1 MASAL
6 FLIGFMGS
14 GKTTVGKKLAAK
26 LGFDFVDL
34 DAMIERN
41 EQAYIRDI
49 ISDKG
54 ESYFR
59 EREAEA
65 LRQLDITK
73 KVISTGGGT
82 PCFHDNMAW
91 IKANGYSVYLDVNEG
106 VIFSR
111 LKNAK
116 QSERP
121 LLIGLD
127 DAALKAFISQK
138 LEERLPYYHQADM
151 VFDPVKE
158 EIEILV
164 ARVKE
169 LLH

>member
-6 FLIGFMGS
+6 FLIGFMGA

-34 DAMIERN
+34 DAVIERN

-65 LRQLDITK
+65 LRQLDLTK
-73 KVISTGGGT
+73 KVVSTGGGT

-121 LLIGLD
+121 LLNGLD
-127 DAALKAFISQK
+127 DEGLKAFISQK
-138 LEERLPYYHQADM
+138 LAERLPYYRRADM

-158 EIEILV
+158 EIESLV